1 MPMISTGVAS
11 RAAEFGRP
19 RDQFGCAAGN
29 QAVDLDGER
38 GRVERRRAPAHGVCG
53 VEMLHGQGVVAK
65 IVRRLADREVKP
77 QALRRFQPRRG
88 QGGFHPL
95 KQTVV
100 IARDGA
106 TPDQIVVASRQQR
119 RDRDRAFEA
128 FAGLV
133 ETAELREQI
142 AQQIMRHGV
151 PRIERQRLSQHLFG
165 FLIAILGQQRPR
177 LAKAAEAGLTSGRRR
192 AAETADRLVAMAQ
205 CVDQGAGAEP
215 RLGQGW
221 EQLSGA
227 VVRNDCPADVAQL
240 LQGDSQAEICI
251 GVARVAGDGPLQC
264 RDGIRYAAD
273 LEAGEAEIVLDDG
286 IGRLQQRCIAQRRD
300 RIGWSP
306 GPEQLS
312 GQRKQRR
319 HLLRRGWVWRLGHG
333 VNLAWKL

>member
-1 MPMISTGVAS
+1 MQLAAGPDLGMHGDDLLDESCAGPRHADDQHRRRIA
-11 RAAEFGRP
+11 AAEFGRP
-19 RDQFGCAAGN
+19 RDQFGRAAGN
-29 QAVDLDGER
+29 QAVDLDRER

-77 QALRRFQPRRG
+77 QALRRFQSRRG
-88 QGGFHPL
+88 ERGFHPL

-100 IARDGA
+100 IARDRA
-106 TPDQIVVASRQQR
+106 APDQIVVASRQQR
-119 RDRDRAFEA
+119 RDRDRALEA

-177 LAKAAEAGLTSGRRR
+177 LAKAAEAGLTAGRRR

-221 EQLSGA
+221 AATQWRGRMQRLPRRCRPASPRRFPGGNMHRCSA
-227 VVRNDCPADVAQL
+227 GCWRRPAAMPRWHPVR
-240 LQGDSQAEICI
+240 
-251 GVARVAGDGPLQC
+251 
-264 RDGIRYAAD
+264 
-273 LEAGEAEIVLDDG
+273 
-286 IGRLQQRCIAQRRD
+286 GRPRGRRGRD
-300 RIGWSP
+300 RAG
-306 GPEQLS
+306 
-312 GQRKQRR
+312 
-319 HLLRRGWVWRLGHG
+319 
-333 VNLAWKL
+333 